1 MFDDIRRNF
10 MMNPRNGL
18 RIRPYRKAHT
28 NRSTDHEL
36 LKLMKYLRKLALYDD
51 LTEFNHRHWEKYVRR
66 REENRKRKRDEY
78 SNNSRERRDD
88 DRSSSGDGTAGAGT
102 SGDITEC
109 TTP

>member
-18 RIRPYRKAHT
+18 RIRPFRKAHT
-28 NRSTDHEL
+28 NRATDHEL
-36 LKLMKYLRKLALYDD
+36 LKLMKYLRKLAMYDD

-66 REENRKRKRDEY
+66 GDENRKRKRDEY
-78 SNNSRERRDD
+78 SSESRERDGD
-88 DRSSSGDGTAGAGT
+88 DRNSSGDGTEGPGT
-102 SGDITEC
+102 SGDFTEC